1 MNPYSNYN
9 LIPERLRKYKGFE
22 NMSDEMLD
30 MAVKTIN
37 TLADVYLNNREKIEE
52 YEQKKRLKED

>member
-9 LIPERLRKYKGFE
+9 LTPERLRKYKGFE
-22 NMSDEMLD
+22 NMSEDMLD
-30 MAVKTIN
+30 LAVKTIN
-37 TLADVYLNNREKIEE
+37 TLADVYLNNRKKIEE